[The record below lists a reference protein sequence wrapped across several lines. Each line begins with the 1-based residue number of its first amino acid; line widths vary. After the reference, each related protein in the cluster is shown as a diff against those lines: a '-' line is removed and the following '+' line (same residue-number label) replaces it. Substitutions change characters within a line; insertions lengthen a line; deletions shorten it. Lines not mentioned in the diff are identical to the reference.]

1 MSSPYHTSSLAKM
14 TADSSILSRN
24 ADGPKS
30 ELGNFFKVE
39 KRGICQKKVENSIV
53 CGLNC
58 K

>member
-1 MSSPYHTSSLAKM
+1 M

-30 ELGNFFKVE
+30 EKKFLGGKTTDMQE
-39 KRGICQKKVENSIV
+39 KKVENSIV
-53 CGLNC
+53 HGLKC